1 MKTATVKEIKAS
13 LENATMDELVA
24 YCLQLAR
31 FKKENKELLTY
42 LLYEAGDELQYINN
56 VKDYLNELFETVN
69 TTQLYFAKKTIRKII
84 RIANQ
89 YIKYSKL
96 PGTTIEIHLHVAE
109 KIKALQLPLIQNKT
123 LFNMY
128 AVLLKKI
135 NETLAGLHEDEQY
148 DYNKRV
154 AVL

>member
-1 MKTATVKEIKAS
+1 MKMATVKEIKSS
-13 LENATMDELVA
+13 LANATIDELVA

-42 LLYEAGDELQYINN
+42 LLYEASDELQYINN
-56 VKDYLNELFETVN
+56 VKYHLDELFETVN

-84 RIANQ
+84 RLANQ

-96 PGTTIEIHLHVAE
+96 PVTTIEIHLHVAE
-109 KIKALQLPLIQNKT
+109 KIKALQLPLTQNKT

-128 AVLLKKI
+128 TTLLKKI
-135 NETLAGLHEDEQY
+135 KETLASMHEDEQY
-148 DYNKRV
+148 DYSKRIQE
-154 AVL
+154 L